1 MVSIFLIES
10 LNSYTTASYQPIV
23 PFSKIVVQPYMAYI
37 IIESPSSRNNKG
49 RQHNILRD
57 RKNLKDEV

>member
-10 LNSYTTASYQPIV
+10 LNSYATASYQLIV

-37 IIESPSSRNNKG
+37 IIRVTVVE
-49 RQHNILRD
+49 
-57 RKNLKDEV
+57 E